1 MKLAIAV
8 LAGMVFAAALD
19 WAGLLPIT
27 WRTLAP

>member
-8 LAGMVFAAALD
+8 LAGMLFADALD

-27 WRTLAP
+27 WRIAP